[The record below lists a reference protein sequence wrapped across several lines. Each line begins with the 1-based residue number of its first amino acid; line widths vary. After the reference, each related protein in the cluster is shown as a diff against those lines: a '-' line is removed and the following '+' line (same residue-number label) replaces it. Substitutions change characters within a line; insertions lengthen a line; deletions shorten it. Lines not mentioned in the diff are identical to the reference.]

1 MDRSFQNE
9 VIEFFEALALCHTVE
24 VLEKSDG
31 SAELQSENDSLISRN
46 IVERYQ
52 ASSPDE
58 KAILEGCAKLGLI
71 LKGSDNNVLQLCRIS
86 NNGDIK
92 ELHYERLQVL
102 EFSSERK
109 RMSIIVRDENGTIW
123 LYSKGAETSILPRCI
138 ESPLNELVD
147 AQITEYAK
155 EGLRTLAVARRILTE
170 AEYARFVVDYQNA
183 NIELVHR
190 QELIAKCYESIE
202 MGKQLCVY
210 PVREGIHQI
219 CSDLPLQ
226 DLSFWVLPPWRMHCR
241 MMSIRHCWHYR
252 RQV

>member
-1 MDRSFQNE
+1 M
-9 VIEFFEALALCHTVE
+9 
-24 VLEKSDG
+24 LEKRDG
-31 SAELQSENDSLISRN
+31 GTSTEWQSENDSLITRD

-86 NNGDIK
+86 HNGDIK

-109 RMSIIVRDENGTIW
+109 RMSVIVRDENDTIW
-123 LYSKGAETSILPRCI
+123 LYSKGAETSILPRCLD
-138 ESPLNELVD
+138 SPLSQLVD

-155 EGLRTLAVARRILTE
+155 QGLRTLAVARKQLTQ
-170 AEYARFVVDYQNA
+170 AEYARFVADCQNA
-183 NIELVHR
+183 NIELVNR

-202 MGKQLCVY
+202 VGKFPAYTLYESGYIQSASNCFLVN
-210 PVREGIHQI
+210 
-219 CSDLPLQ
+219 PLQ
-226 DLSFWVLPPWRMHCR
+226 ALNCWVPPPWRMHCR
-241 MMSIRHCWHYR
+241 TMSIRRCWHCR
-252 RQV
+252 KPV